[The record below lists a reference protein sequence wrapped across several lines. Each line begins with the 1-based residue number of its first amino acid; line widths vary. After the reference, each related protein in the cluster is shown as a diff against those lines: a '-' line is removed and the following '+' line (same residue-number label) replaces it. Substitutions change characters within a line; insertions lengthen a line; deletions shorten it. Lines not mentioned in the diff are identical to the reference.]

1 MWWHIPTLWTRKE
14 HWTAATCQQNH
25 PVTAVLLK
33 LNYVSMAMIIFH
45 ELCRS
50 SIAFSLSSALPYTT
64 GCINRLS
71 SMMLRAA
78 ASTST
83 RASTSA
89 LLCSE
94 CLHSISSSSS
104 STIRAQSTSAFGSR
118 AATSSPSSNSSSG
131 SDYAIPY
138 DRGTSSSSSS
148 RTSYNGT
155 RNAQASGIR
164 RDMRLSGK
172 DWKSAS
178 SPNSSTSSRYNGQQQ
193 SQYQDRNYQYDRSS
207 SQGSSTFRAGM
218 RRDAPTRRDDTSQRS
233 LGPSSSRHTSPNSQT
248 TTYASSIPGQYSNS
262 SNSTASSISSGHR
275 GNIRSRSPAQS
286 STTTSSAAGTRSE
299 FPTDK
304 VVRQVNFG
312 HGSALAAFASMKK
325 AKQEQAQA
333 KSSSSSSSPLPSSSS
348 SVSASPAIARRR
360 PDVPLQRK
368 TPLVATRRRTRIPKK
383 TVEIPS
389 TVSVNALSQILGL
402 KLRKFVSHILIIV
415 SVQCILTLFS

>member
-1 MWWHIPTLWTRKE
+1 
-14 HWTAATCQQNH
+14 
-25 PVTAVLLK
+25 
-33 LNYVSMAMIIFH
+33 
-45 ELCRS
+45 
-50 SIAFSLSSALPYTT
+50 
-64 GCINRLS
+64 
-71 SMMLRAA
+71 MMLRAA

-118 AATSSPSSNSSSG
+118 AAISSPSSNSGSG

-148 RTSYNGT
+148 RTTYNGT

-218 RRDAPTRRDDTSQRS
+218 RRDAPTRRDDTTQRS
-233 LGPSSSRHTSPNSQT
+233 SGPSSSRHTSPNSQST

-262 SNSTASSISSGHR
+262 GNGTPSSRPSGHR

-299 FPTDK
+299 LPTDK
-304 VVRQVNFG
+304 VVRRQVNFG

-333 KSSSSSSSPLPSSSS
+333 KSSSSPLPSSS

-402 KLRKFVSHILIIV
+402 KLRKFVSYILIIV
-415 SVQCILTLFS
+415 SVQCILTWFS